1 MKSANFKGITN
12 LTEIP
17 SDYSNLIG
25 RMQAVY
31 KQFQTNDTEM
41 LAGIDINAVFGPLAK
56 NAI

>member
-25 RMQAVY
+25 RVQAVY
-31 KQFQTNDTEM
+31 KQFHTNHTKM
-41 LAGIDINAVFGPLAK
+41 LASSAINAVFGPLAK